1 MVAKLDAWY
10 SLLTNFPFATPFRYL
25 AGARYFLIL
34 DKARTDDIING
45 LAELIRL
52 PFCLSLKAMNARK
65 ELYLLTKRGV
75 LLDVFQHQ
83 NVVKAKIQ

>member
-52 PFCLSLKAMNARK
+52 DCLWAWANFNLS
-65 ELYLLTKRGV
+65 
-75 LLDVFQHQ
+75 
-83 NVVKAKIQ
+83 I